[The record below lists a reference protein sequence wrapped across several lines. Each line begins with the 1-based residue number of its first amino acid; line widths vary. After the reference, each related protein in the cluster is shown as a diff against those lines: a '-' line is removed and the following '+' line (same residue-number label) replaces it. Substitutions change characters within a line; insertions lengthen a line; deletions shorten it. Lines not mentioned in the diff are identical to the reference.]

1 MGKRSRRRF
10 SAPPG
15 QAGSGV
21 NRQPGAA
28 SKATDSTSQQ
38 AISRPAAPWG
48 AFPLTEIAVAIGL
61 GMLVGGFVA
70 GGQAGT
76 VILVTGMALC
86 SLAGF
91 EQALREHRCGYKSHS
106 AVLAGVPA
114 AVTVGVL
121 ALAGV
126 APKFFAPAAI
136 GVAIAAWL
144 PIRASYSNR
153 S

>member
-1 MGKRSRRRF
+1 VGKRSRRRF
-10 SAPPG
+10 SAPPR
-15 QAGSGV
+15 QSDAPVEPRSKDASPAGGSAE
-21 NRQPGAA
+21 P
-28 SKATDSTSQQ
+28 DSVGP
-38 AISRPAAPWG
+38 PAPPWG
-48 AFPLTEIAVAIGL
+48 AFPLTEIAVAIGMA
-61 GMLVGGFVA
+61 MLVGGFVA
-70 GGQAGT
+70 GGRAGT
-76 VILVTGMALC
+76 VILVTGMALS

-91 EQALREHRCGYKSHS
+91 EQALREHRAGYKPHS

-121 ALAGV
+121 AATGV

>member
-10 SAPPG
+10 SAPPR
-15 QAGSGV
+15 QSEAAADSGSHAV
-21 NRQPGAA
+21 A
-28 SKATDSTSQQ
+28 QQ
-38 AISRPAAPWG
+38 SGSEDLKTARPPAPPWG
-48 AFPLTEIAVAIGL
+48 SFPLTEIAVAIGL
-61 GMLVGGFVA
+61 MMLVGGFIA
-70 GGQAGT
+70 GGKSGT
-76 VILVTGMALC
+76 VILATGMVLA

-91 EQALREHRCGYKSHS
+91 EQALREHRGGYKPHS

-114 AVTVGVL
+114 AVTVGLL
-121 ALAGV
+121 AVAGV